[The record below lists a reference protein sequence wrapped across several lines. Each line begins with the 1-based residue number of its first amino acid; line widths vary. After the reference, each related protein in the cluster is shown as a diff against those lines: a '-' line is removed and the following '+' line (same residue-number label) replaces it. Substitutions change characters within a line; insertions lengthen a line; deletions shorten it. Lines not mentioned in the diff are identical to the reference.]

1 MQTFALGTNLFK
13 RVYFPG
19 LVDQLHTQTPELGLL
34 AKTGRNAWSGADV
47 RIGVRTTRN
56 RSYRPTSSAR
66 ERAVLPATGRQGY
79 GVFTLPCVII
89 HGSGGV
95 TAFGSAASQGSESAF
110 VQMLKAEVKGHAADA
125 QKDFGYDFF
134 RTPLNILGRISVEP
148 DANATRLTLEQD
160 PNNQLVHWR
169 GEGNR
174 AFSTNQLIEIFSQ
187 DGVTRRTSTAAN
199 TSFQVTDANPAA
211 NRTQIDI
218 LGFDGTA
225 QVAADGVAAAVTL
238 GDLVLRRGSFAA
250 QADPLAGAEAAFAFN
265 GLEQLFADDT
275 VDIPARGTSLNYEL
289 DVLQGVNRGTAGNG
303 WARGVVVNLAN
314 ALMDRNTLNNF
325 IKRVQ
330 HRGGSPLDVLLCEDS
345 VQIAVSDLM
354 VQDQRYE
361 PQKFPGGFEAK
372 ALVWNAGSVD
382 VPIVPSRECP
392 YDRLY
397 GFSLDGVEE
406 FVLQDFELISTD
418 GSPLRQ
424 DADGSDSWNYSWRF
438 FGNMGSR
445 KPALGGKIIQ
455 IGGAD
460 EGYGVATKV
469 YEF

>member
-1 MQTFALGTNLFK
+1 MQTFALGANLFK

-34 AKTGRNAWSGADV
+34 AKTGRSAWGGADV

-66 ERAVLPATGRQGY
+66 ERAALPATGRQGY
-79 GVFTLPCVII
+79 GVFTVPCVII
-89 HGSGGV
+89 HGSGGI

-110 VQMLKAEVKGHAADA
+110 AEMLKAEVKGHAADA

-134 RTPLNILGRISVEP
+134 RTPLGILGRLSADPAP
-148 DANATRLTLEQD
+148 DAEVITLEQD
-160 PNNQLVHWR
+160 PANQLVHWR

-174 AFSTNQLIEIFSQ
+174 VFSPNQLVEIFSQ
-187 DGVTRRTSTAAN
+187 DGVTRRASTAGN
-199 TSFQVTDANPAA
+199 TTFFIDSADPNG
-211 NRTQIDI
+211 NRTDI
-218 LGFDGTA
+218 GLVGFTA
-225 QVAADGVAAAVTL
+225 GARVAGDGVEAGVTT
-238 GDLVLRRGSFAA
+238 GDLVVRAGTFAA
-250 QADPLAGAEAAFAFN
+250 QADPGDNTEAAFAFN
-265 GLEQLFADDT
+265 GLEQIFADNT

-289 DVLQGVNRGTAGNG
+289 DVFQGVDRAVAGNE
-303 WARGVVVNLAN
+303 WARATVVGLGGANLT
-314 ALMDRNTLNNF
+314 RTRINNF

-345 VQIAVSDLM
+345 VQLAIVDLM
-354 VQDQRYE
+354 VGDQRYQ

-382 VPIVPSRECP
+382 TVVVPSRECP
-392 YDRLY
+392 YDRIY
-397 GFSLDGVEE
+397 GFSLDGAEE
-406 FVLQDFELISTD
+406 FVLQDFELIGTD
-418 GSPLRQ
+418 GSVLRQ
-424 DADGSDSWNYSWRF
+424 DADASDSWNYSWRF

-445 KPALGGKIIQ
+445 KPALGGKMIN

-469 YEF
+469 YAF